1 MSMTAPVSGPLVPRR
16 WITLVFI
23 ALAQLMV
30 VLDATIV
37 NIALPSAQRALHIS
51 DANRQWMITAYTLT
65 FGGLLL
71 FGGRVGDLIGRKKA
85 FLIGLVGFAAASA
98 LGGAAV
104 NEGMLLGAR
113 ALQGAFGA
121 LLAPSALSL
130 LAVTFTAPHERAKA
144 FGIYG
149 AIAGGGAAIGLI
161 VGGLLTEYLNWR
173 WALYVNVPV
182 AVIGFTGALVFV
194 RDPIRRAR
202 ARLDLP
208 GAVLVTAG
216 LIALVYGFTRAESE
230 GWSERGVVGLFA
242 AAGVL
247 LVAFVVVEALT
258 RAPLLPL
265 RVVLDRN
272 RGGAYL
278 AVGLSVI
285 GMFGLFLFLTYYLQT
300 VKHYSPVETGLAFL
314 PLTAGIITGSTQ
326 ISARLMNHVP
336 ARLLMVP
343 GLMVAAAGVS
353 LLTRLRVD
361 SAYAALVL
369 PSQLLLGLGLGVAF
383 MPAMNLATA
392 GVAAHDAGVASAMVN
407 TSQQIGGSLGTALLN
422 TIGATATTSYIA
434 THARGR
440 PTPALAAAGLVHG
453 FTVALWWVIG
463 VICLAAVT
471 VAVLINSRGERRA
484 ARVAAEPGVREAVMA
499 AEAPP
504 IREFASVGAH
514 AEPVPDDGPYGEP
527 AYTPVAPRG
536 RGGSGGM
543 DSGGTDSGGMD
554 SGGPGSGGGGFG
566 DGGSGEMGFGDARA
580 RVHGHVRGGDGI
592 PVTAAALTLIDLG
605 GRQID
610 RATTRTDGR
619 YSLTAP
625 DPGPYMLITAADGHQ
640 PQAATVVVGHE
651 PLSYDVTLSGTS
663 GLAGVVRSATTG
675 ERVRGAM
682 VVVTDAHGE
691 VVTSAETGADGEFAF
706 DDLASGTFVVVV
718 SAAGHRPG
726 ALPADVAGQ
735 GITRCEVELPAGAR
749 VHGTVRAGTDNLLL
763 ADARVTLVDA
773 AGNVV
778 ATATTGP
785 DGEYAFEDLDPG
797 PYTVIASGY
806 PPVAAALTIG
816 ETGPESFGLTLSH
829 PDE

>member
-1 MSMTAPVSGPLVPRR
+1 MSMTAPVSGPPVPRR
-16 WITLVFI
+16 WIALVFI

-37 NIALPSAQRALHIS
+37 NIALPSAQRALEIS
-51 DANRQWMITAYTLT
+51 DANRQWMITAYTLA

-71 FGGRVGDLIGRKKA
+71 FGGRVGDLMGRKRA
-85 FLIGLVGFAAASA
+85 FLIGLVGFAGASA

-130 LAVTFTAPHERAKA
+130 LAVTFTAPKERAKA

-182 AVIGFTGALVFV
+182 AAIGLAGGLVFV
-194 RDPIRRAR
+194 RDPVVAR
-202 ARLDLP
+202 SRGRLDLP
-208 GAVLVTAG
+208 GVVLVTAG

-230 GWSERGVVGLFA
+230 GWGERGVLGLLV

-247 LVAFVVVEALT
+247 LVTFAVVESLT
-258 RAPLLPL
+258 SEPLLPL
-265 RVVLDRN
+265 RVILDRN

-278 AVGLSVI
+278 SVGLSVI
-285 GMFGLFLFLTYYLQT
+285 GMFGLFLFLTYYLQN

-314 PLTAGIITGSTQ
+314 PMTAGMITGSTQ
-326 ISARLMNHVP
+326 IAARLMNHVP

-343 GLMVAAAGVS
+343 GLLVAAAGVA
-353 LLTRLRVD
+353 LLTRLQVD

-369 PSQLLLGLGLGVAF
+369 PSQLLLGIGLGTAL
-383 MPAMNLATA
+383 MPAMNLATT
-392 GVAAHDAGVASAMVN
+392 GVDAHDAGVASAMVN
-407 TSQQIGGSLGTALLN
+407 TSQQVGGSLGTALLN

-434 THARGR
+434 THAGSR
-440 PTPALAAAGLVHG
+440 PSAGLAAAGLVHG
-453 FTVALWWVIG
+453 FTVALWWAMG
-463 VICLAAVT
+463 VICLAAIA

-484 ARVAAEPGVREAVMA
+484 ARIAAEPGLHEATIA
-499 AEAPP
+499 AEAPQV
-504 IREFASVGAH
+504 RELASVGAH
-514 AEPVPDDGPYGEP
+514 GEPPHDDGTYARH
-527 AYTPVAPRG
+527 AYAPRA
-536 RGGSGGM
+536 SAA
-543 DSGGTDSGGMD
+543 
-554 SGGPGSGGGGFG
+554 FG
-566 DGGSGEMGFGDARA
+566 DLGA
-580 RVHGHVRGGDGI
+580 RVHGRVRGGEGG
-592 PVTAAALTLIDLG
+592 PVAGAALTLIDLG
-605 GRQID
+605 GRQVD
-610 RATTRTDGR
+610 RASTRADGS
-619 YSLTAP
+619 YMLAAP
-625 DPGPYMLITAADGHQ
+625 GSGPYMLIAAADGHQ
-640 PQAATVVVGHE
+640 PQAATVMVGDE
-651 PLSYDVTLSGTS
+651 PLGYDVTLLGTS
-663 GLAGVVRSATTG
+663 GLSGIVRSATTG
-675 ERVRGAM
+675 ARVKGAM

-691 VVTSAETGADGEFAF
+691 VIASAETGQDGEFSF
-706 DDLASGTFVVVV
+706 DDLVSGTFVVAV
-718 SAAGHRPG
+718 SARRHRPC
-726 ALPADVAGQ
+726 ATPVDVAGQ
-735 GITRCEVELPAGAR
+735 GTTHCEVELPPAAR

-785 DGEYAFEDLDPG
+785 DGAYAFEDLDPG

-806 PPVAAALTIG
+806 PPVAATLTVG
-816 ETGPESFGLTLSH
+816 QAGPEAFGLTLSH

>member
-1 MSMTAPVSGPLVPRR
+1 MAVLPDVSLAQALIPQLWRRLVMSMTAPVSGPPVPRR
-16 WITLVFI
+16 WIALVFI

-37 NIALPSAQRALHIS
+37 NIALPSAQRALEIS
-51 DANRQWMITAYTLT
+51 DANRQWVITAYTLA

-71 FGGRVGDLIGRKKA
+71 FGGRVGDLIGRRRA
-85 FLIGLVGFAAASA
+85 FLIGLVGFAGASA

-130 LAVTFTAPHERAKA
+130 LAVTFTAPKERAKA

-182 AVIGFTGALVFV
+182 AAIGLAGGLVFV
-194 RDPIRRAR
+194 RDPVSAR
-202 ARLDLP
+202 GRGRLDLP
-208 GAVLVTAG
+208 GVILVTTG

-230 GWSERGVVGLFA
+230 GWGERGVVGLLA
-242 AAGVL
+242 LAGVL
-247 LVAFVVVEALT
+247 LVAFAVVESLT
-258 RAPLLPL
+258 GEPLLPL
-265 RVVLDRN
+265 RVILDRN

-278 AVGLSVI
+278 SVGLSVI
-285 GMFGLFLFLTYYLQT
+285 GMFGLFLFLTYYLQN

-314 PLTAGIITGSTQ
+314 PMTAGMITGSTQ
-326 ISARLMNHVP
+326 IAARLMNHVP

-343 GLMVAAAGVS
+343 GLLVAAAGVA
-353 LLTRLRVD
+353 LLTRLQVD

-369 PSQLLLGLGLGVAF
+369 PSQLLLGIGLGTAL

-392 GVAAHDAGVASAMVN
+392 GVDAHDAGVASAMVN
-407 TSQQIGGSLGTALLN
+407 TSQQVGGSLGTALLN

-434 THARGR
+434 THAGSR
-440 PTPALAAAGLVHG
+440 PSAGLAAAGLVHG
-453 FTVALWWVIG
+453 FTVALWWAMG
-463 VICLAAVT
+463 VICLAALA

-484 ARVAAEPGVREAVMA
+484 ARVAAEPDPREASVA

-504 IREFASVGAH
+504 ARELASVGARG
-514 AEPVPDDGPYGEP
+514 EPPYDDGTDARH
-527 AYTPVAPRG
+527 AYAPRV
-536 RGGSGGM
+536 SAA
-543 DSGGTDSGGMD
+543 
-554 SGGPGSGGGGFG
+554 FG
-566 DGGSGEMGFGDARA
+566 EIGA
-580 RVHGHVRGGDGI
+580 RVHGRVRGGEGG
-592 PVTAAALTLIDLG
+592 PVAGAALTLIDLG
-605 GRQID
+605 GRQVD
-610 RATTRTDGR
+610 RAGTRADGS
-619 YSLTAP
+619 YMLAAP
-625 DPGPYMLITAADGHQ
+625 GTGPYMLIAAADGHQ
-640 PQAATVVVGHE
+640 PQAATVMVGDQ

-663 GLAGVVRSATTG
+663 GLSGIVRSAATG
-675 ERVRGAM
+675 ARVRGAM

-691 VVTSAETGADGEFAF
+691 VIASAATGQDGEFGF
-706 DDLASGTFVVVV
+706 DDLVSGTFVVAV
-718 SAAGHRPG
+718 SARRHRPY
-726 ALPADVAGQ
+726 AMPVEVAGQ
-735 GITRCEVELPAGAR
+735 VTTHCEVELPPAAR

-785 DGEYAFEDLDPG
+785 DGAYAFEDLDPG

-806 PPVAAALTIG
+806 PPVAATLTVG
-816 ETGPESFGLTLSH
+816 QAGPEPFGLTLSH
-829 PDE
+829 PDD